1 MTEEILDPWC
11 LALPQEYSDAR
22 DFKAEEAIKV
32 DENVKLPESF
42 SLWKYIWETN
52 YQWSLWSCT
61 ANSTSHWVQV
71 LAVARKGKV
80 PTDQTKNIITP
91 DWKDLWRNMWH
102 STEKYDGWDYV
113 EKAVDTALKN
123 WIISLENF
131 EMIKFDAYC
140 TMDWDGSDKC
150 IEMMKRYL
158 YNINPIVRCMR
169 WNQSVRNQLSAWELK
184 KWIKLWEDDGW
195 HAICLVWWDK
205 YGFRFVNSRMKNDWL
220 KIPHK
225 SRFYVTYDVMKT
237 WKWMFNWRMWILY
250 TDMDAL
256 KDPEYIKR
264 KNNALLI
271 IKCLRKIYDG
281 EPAKVQ
287 KEIVDLSMSLR
298 ETYPEINREYP
309 IE

>member
-71 LAVARKGKV
+71 LAVAKKWVV
-80 PTDQTKNIITP
+80 PTNNNIITP

-169 WNQSVRNQLSAWELK
+169 WNKSVRNQLSAWELK

-256 KDPEYIKR
+256 KDPEYLKR